1 MIAYSHTRPCLKFPP
16 SASLAPLQICLLFT
30 NATITPNLYF
40 HYLNHM
46 HYYIGILPFSFFIFS
61 IIVLITLSE
70 MIAENHISHET
81 YPQKVQIVSKSV
93 SDRLLLKFYDEPQFD
108 FDYEKSGLWS
118 PPVPRTVFL
127 SSPGSIFTDQE
138 MLERLRSKNARRRS
152 HTKKIRICFCVH

>member
-1 MIAYSHTRPCLKFPP
+1 
-16 SASLAPLQICLLFT
+16 
-30 NATITPNLYF
+30 
-40 HYLNHM
+40 
-46 HYYIGILPFSFFIFS
+46 
-61 IIVLITLSE
+61 

-81 YPQKVQIVSKSV
+81 YPQKIQIVSKSV

-138 MLERLRSKNARRRS
+138 MLERLRSKNARSR
-152 HTKKIRICFCVH
+152 TKKIRICFCVQ